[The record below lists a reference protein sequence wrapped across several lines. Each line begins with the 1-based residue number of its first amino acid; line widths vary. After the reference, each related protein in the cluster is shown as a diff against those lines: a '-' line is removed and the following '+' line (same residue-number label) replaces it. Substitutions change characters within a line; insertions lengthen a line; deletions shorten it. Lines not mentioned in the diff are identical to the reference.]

1 MPVALSCQPQIALAA
16 VGWQTRSFGQFRT
29 TARLGSSRFG
39 DDETHTGKEFQLRR
53 RDMIGVGSST
63 IALRLPYAGERVI
76 IGPPRSAFSD
86 RPLGEEAPPMTSETP
101 DLQIIVERLHKL
113 EAQNRRM
120 KCRGIAIL
128 AALSA
133 FVLMGQAAPVPRVV
147 EAQKFVL
154 KDANG
159 SVRGWLGI
167 IGHGSELTLG
177 NADQQP
183 RMTLMV
189 SVDASNLHFF
199 GSRKSGMTLGV
210 DSGDPS
216 LSMIGADGEGGAGIT
231 FGKDGPSL
239 TLEDSKGFS
248 TVLGS
253 TQLQN
258 AANNESQHR
267 SAASVVLLD
276 KDKKVMWRTP

>member
-1 MPVALSCQPQIALAA
+1 
-16 VGWQTRSFGQFRT
+16 
-29 TARLGSSRFG
+29 
-39 DDETHTGKEFQLRR
+39 
-53 RDMIGVGSST
+53 
-63 IALRLPYAGERVI
+63 
-76 IGPPRSAFSD
+76 
-86 RPLGEEAPPMTSETP
+86 MTSETP
-101 DLQIIVERLHKL
+101 ELQIIVERLHKL

-133 FVLMGQAAPVPRVV
+133 LVLMGQAAPVPRVV

-167 IGHGSELTLG
+167 IGNGSELTLG
-177 NADQQP
+177 NADLQP

-189 SVDASNLHFF
+189 SVDSSDLHFF

-210 DSGDPS
+210 DSGDPAI
-216 LSMIGADGEGGAGIT
+216 SMIGADGKGGAGIT
-231 FGKDGPSL
+231 FGRNGPSL
-239 TLEDSKGFS
+239 TLEDAKGFS

-258 AANNESQHR
+258 AANNESQHT
-267 SAASVVLLD
+267 SGASVVLLD
-276 KDKKVMWRTP
+276 GDKKVIWRTP